1 MIQLLRDIPRKSYIA
16 CSGGVDSMAALS
28 FVLNNPNNDVEVLFF
43 NHNTPSS
50 NEAEGFL
57 KRFCEERTLTLHT
70 GRLEAVRPPRTSQE
84 EFWRDQRY
92 KFFDGYVDK
101 PIITAHHLD
110 DVVEFYV
117 FSSLHGKAKITPYRR
132 GNVIRPFLLTKKE
145 VLVNWCDRKN
155 TPWIEDTSN
164 TDNTYARNRI
174 RNVIMPEI
182 KKINPGIQKV
192 VAKKVKSAYNKS
204 NST

>member
-50 NEAEGFL
+50 NEAESFL
-57 KRFCEERTLTLHT
+57 RRFCEERTLTLHT

>member
-1 MIQLLRDIPRKSYIA
+1 MIQLLGKIPRVSYVA

-28 FVLNNPNNDVEVLFF
+28 FVSNNPSNDVEVLFF
-43 NHNTPSS
+43 NHNTPTS
-50 NEAEGFL
+50 NEAEAFL
-57 KRFCEERTLTLHT
+57 RRFCENRTLTLHT
-70 GRLEAVRPPRTSQE
+70 GFLGAVKPPGASQE

-92 KFFDGYVDK
+92 KFFDEFSDK
-101 PIITAHHLD
+101 PIITGHHLD

-145 VLVNWCDRKN
+145 KLIKWCDKKEM
-155 TPWIEDTSN
+155 PWIEDKSN
-164 TDNTYARNRI
+164 NDNAFARNRI
-174 RNVIMPEI
+174 RNVIIPEI

-192 VAKKVKSAYNKS
+192 VAKKVKSLYNEL
-204 NST
+204 

>member
-50 NEAEGFL
+50 NEAESFL
-57 KRFCEERTLTLHT
+57 RRFCEERTLTLHT
-70 GRLEAVRPPRTSQE
+70 GLLEAVRPPRTSQE

>member
-50 NEAEGFL
+50 NEAESFL
-57 KRFCEERTLTLHT
+57 RRFCEERTLTLHT
-70 GRLEAVRPPRTSQE
+70 GLLEAVRPPRTSQE

-145 VLVNWCDRKN
+145 ALVSWCDRKN

>member
-1 MIQLLRDIPRKSYIA
+1 MIQLLGNIPSKSYVA

-43 NHNTPSS
+43 NHNTPASS
-50 NEAEGFL
+50 EAEAFL
-57 KRFCEERTLTLHT
+57 RHFCEERTLTLHT
-70 GRLEAVRPPRTSQE
+70 GSLAAVRPPRTSQE

-92 KFFDGYVDK
+92 KFFDGFDDK

-145 VLVNWCDRKN
+145 ELISWCDRKS
-155 TPWIEDTSN
+155 TPWIEDKSN
-164 TDNTYARNRI
+164 TNNAYARNRI
-174 RNVIMPEI
+174 RNVIMPEV

-192 VAKKVKSAYNKS
+192 VAKKVKSLYN
-204 NST
+204 NI

>member
-1 MIQLLRDIPRKSYIA
+1 
-16 CSGGVDSMAALS
+16 MAALS

-50 NEAEGFL
+50 NEAESFL
-57 KRFCEERTLTLHT
+57 RRFCEERTLTLHT